1 MAKVAKRNKDLI
13 ITKNPKSL
21 FAESIRSIRTNIAF
35 ASLDKDIKIIINTS
49 PEAGDGKSFVT
60 ANLAIAYAQEGK
72 KVLLIDADLRRG
84 KQHEIFDVM
93 NVTSGGYSNLMLNY
107 KEEKERIDLIKFIF
121 PTFDKNIDLLPT
133 GPMPPNPVELLGSDN
148 NKRLLKTLKEKYD
161 LIIMDCAPI
170 IGLSDSLILATM
182 SDINL
187 ITVSAKKTKMENLER
202 VKKQFEQNNLKI
214 DGVIFNK
221 AEVSGNG
228 YYSYYYSTSYYGE
241 KTK

>member
-1 MAKVAKRNKDLI
+1 MGAKGKDLI

-21 FAESIRSIRTNIAF
+21 FAESIRSIRTNLAF
-35 ASLDKDIKIIINTS
+35 ASINKDIKIIINTS

-84 KQHEIFDVM
+84 RQHEIFEVM

-107 KEEKERIDLIKFIF
+107 KEGIDLSKYIV
-121 PTFDKNIDLLPT
+121 PTSDKNVDLLAT
-133 GPMPPNPVELLGSDN
+133 GPMPPNPVELLGSDK
-148 NKRLLKTLKEKYD
+148 NKELLEKLKRKYD

-187 ITVSAKKTKMENLER
+187 ITVSAKKTRMENLER
-202 VKKQFEQNNLKI
+202 VKKLFDQNNLKI
-214 DGVIFNK
+214 NGVIFNK
-221 AEVSGNG
+221 AQVQGNS
-228 YYSYYYSTSYYGE
+228 YYSYYYSSEYYGDQI
-241 KTK
+241 K